1 MERNVISLTGLLC
14 KRGVFTFIFPPYSR
28 KAFLQKELHF
38 RTGEGHLVLLGFS
51 GCPLPWGAIAGS
63 LWEAEKQSCRS
74 GRPLPHRRWCAVG
87 GRVCPCTAR
96 A

>member
-1 MERNVISLTGLLC
+1 MTHEYIHQGTQSARKPLRFMDGFREDVVSVERNVISLTGLLC

-51 GCPLPWGAIAGS
+51 GCPCPGA
-63 LWEAEKQSCRS
+63 
-74 GRPLPHRRWCAVG
+74 P
-87 GRVCPCTAR
+87 
-96 A
+96 